1 MNKERIR
8 KIINDMVEEALVEE
22 SFWDDLRKSL
32 LDIEGKVNDIFFDK
46 TLEELEE
53 LKAEIDKKKPKRR
66 FAETQK
72 SFWEDVLRR
81 RIKEL
86 ADEA

>member
-1 MNKERIR
+1 MDKNRIR
-8 KIINDMVEEALVEE
+8 KIITDMVEEALVEE

-32 LDIEGKVNDIFFDK
+32 LDAEGKVNELFFDK

-86 ADEA
+86 ANE